1 MAEDLGQI
9 RIVFPNAFG
18 GGSTSGA
25 PLPKS
30 GGAGDVGGASTGSF
44 VQMVANTAANL
55 GNAFTTLTSVV
66 SGFVGKLS
74 DYANTVQSIIQRSIS
89 GIMEG
94 GKYSGA
100 VQMQAALIKVQGTL
114 DTIAQGN
121 LLGPLYTLV
130 LRWYRELMALLAPVR
145 MAISAIF
152 TAIGGVLVV
161 AVKAL
166 TPLILNLSK
175 AVLIG
180 VAKITEY
187 LSQQS
192 KGTVSTASG
201 LTLAGGA
208 LATIL
213 GIAGLFGAG
222 PLGGYGGFALGTTI
236 AAGLGLGAA
245 GAAGVA
251 ISSEWEAVK
260 ADLAKISPELHKILE
275 AIEKGNRAKLSQNPN
290 DWVNKQLF
298 DLTKDAK
305 SVKNRTTP
313 WGVSTLGP

>member
-1 MAEDLGQI
+1 MPEDLGSI
-9 RIVFPNAFG
+9 KIEFPDMFG
-18 GGSTSGA
+18 GGSSTG

-30 GGAGDVGGASTGSF
+30 GGASGGGAVSPGTF
-44 VQMVANTAANL
+44 VQTVARTAATL
-55 GNAFTTLTSVV
+55 GNTFTALTGVV

-74 DYANTVQSIIQRSIS
+74 DYANTVQSIISRSVS

-100 VQMQAALIKVQGTL
+100 VQMQAALIKVQSTL

-166 TPLILNLSK
+166 TPLILSLSK

-180 VAKITEY
+180 VAKLTEY
-187 LSQQS
+187 LSQ
-192 KGTVSTASG
+192 TSTGKAQTSMG
-201 LTLAGGA
+201 LLGAGGA
-208 LATIL
+208 LMTLL
-213 GIAGLFGAG
+213 GIAALVTAAPTGGAS
-222 PLGGYGGFALGTTI
+222 
-236 AAGLGLGAA
+236 LGAY
-245 GAAGVA
+245 GLLAAGVA
-251 ISSEWEAVK
+251 TTGAGIAGIAITSEWEAVK
-260 ADLAKISPELHKILE
+260 SDLAKISPELHKILE
-275 AIEKGNRAKLSQNPN
+275 AIEKGNRKAGSQDPN
-290 DWVNKQLF
+290 TWVNQQLW
-298 DLTKDAK
+298 DLTANAT
-305 SVKNRTTP
+305 SNRKKP
-313 WGVSTLGP
+313 WGAAHLR